1 MQVFAICIF
10 FTEKL
15 REQFSGIGPVH
26 RLGLADRRAFAR
38 ARRLFMLDGARDLSR
53 SCSLCPRRS
62 DGQARAPLELKPTAP
77 YRLVRLGCHAARRLR
92 LGKARAGRHAVFQKA
107 EAGYGHHSAGG
118 AGVESAAGDA
128 ALARRAH
135 HDRALCRYRV
145 LQRPFEFPCDDGVH
159 ERRSGAFQPHPHLAA
174 RRVEGAL
181 RLSARPRVHDADAV

>member
-1 MQVFAICIF
+1 M
-10 FTEKL
+10 
-15 REQFSGIGPVH
+15 FSNIISWST
-26 RLGLADRRAFAR
+26 AAFG
-38 ARRLFMLDGARDLSR
+38 GAPFRFNK
-53 SCSLCPRRS
+53 C
-62 DGQARAPLELKPTAP
+62 TA
-77 YRLVRLGCHAARRLR
+77 LT
-92 LGKARAGRHAVFQKA
+92 
-107 EAGYGHHSAGG
+107 STAGG
-118 AGVESAAGDA
+118 AAGGA

>member
-1 MQVFAICIF
+1 MCQFLKAKCSKIAKSLVMWEKGCYNKNRMQCKSSRFAYFLRRNCVNSFQELVQSIDWGSLTDALLRVLGVF
-10 FTEKL
+10 
-15 REQFSGIGPVH
+15 
-26 RLGLADRRAFAR
+26 
-38 ARRLFMLDGARDLSR
+38 FMLDGARDLSR

-145 LQRPFEFPCDDGVH
+145 LQRPF
-159 ERRSGAFQPHPHLAA
+159 
-174 RRVEGAL
+174 
-181 RLSARPRVHDADAV
+181 